1 MPALIA
7 QAFFVGYIWHMLRQ
21 NRTAL
26 SSAIIL
32 RITAIAW
39 LAGKLVC
46 YKLWLSERL
55 FPVVP
60 VTDGLVYPEWLHMGL
75 YGLSL
80 ALLGTLVVLPRNRF
94 IAYAITVCELTSCL
108 TDQNRWQPWE
118 YQYLF
123 TFVILL
129 INWRDDTSA
138 LKVMAFMV
146 AAIYIY
152 SGLNKFTPG
161 FLASEWAALILR
173 DFLHLPSSIINK
185 RPVYYS
191 GYLLSIIETAAG
203 IGLLFHH
210 TRRRSAIVMVAMHL
224 FILLVFG
231 WLGLKR
237 NVSIWPWNVVM
248 VAYLYLFFIKNSVSA
263 FDIPALLSKRNIVVA
278 ISWGVLPVLCFF
290 GLWDNY
296 FSANLYSGRQPYML
310 ICINNPERVPE
321 LLPYMER
328 SNSNICPGQQMI
340 NVNKWAY
347 KELNAPPCPQYRVF
361 RKIKISFEQKFPG
374 AASRFIAYPHAT
386 WRGHKPQEI
395 EEGL

>member
-1 MPALIA
+1 
-7 QAFFVGYIWHMLRQ
+7 MLRQ
-21 NRTAL
+21 NQTAL

-39 LAGKLVC
+39 LVGKLVC

-55 FPVVP
+55 FPLAPVV
-60 VTDGLVYPEWLHMGL
+60 DGLIYPEWLHMVL
-75 YGLSL
+75 YGISL
-80 ALLGTLVVLPRNRF
+80 VLLCTLVVWPRSR
-94 IAYAITVCELTSCL
+94 YVSYLLITCELASCL
-108 TDQNRWQPWE
+108 PDQNRWQPWE

-123 TFVILL
+123 TLVIML
-129 INWRDDTSA
+129 INWSDAKSA
-138 LKVMAFMV
+138 FKALAFMF

-173 DFLHLPSSIINK
+173 DFLHLPISIINK

-203 IGLLFHH
+203 IGLLFYRS
-210 TRRRSAIVMVAMHL
+210 RRKSAIVLLAMHA
-224 FILLVFG
+224 FILIVFG
-231 WLGLKR
+231 YAGLKR

-248 VAYLYLFFIKNSVSA
+248 MCFLYLFFIKNNIAA
-263 FDIPALLSKRNIVVA
+263 FDIPSLVSRRNVA
-278 ISWGVLPVLCFF
+278 VAVSWGILPALCFL
-290 GLWDNY
+290 GWWDNY

-310 ICINNPERVPE
+310 ICISNPERAQQ
-321 LLPYMER
+321 LAPYMEHD
-328 SNSNICPGQQMI
+328 NNNICHGQQMI

-361 RKIKISFEQKFPG
+361 RKIKTVFEQKFPG
-374 AASRFIAYPHAT
+374 AASRFIVYPHAT
-386 WRGHKPQEI
+386 WRGYKPQEI
-395 EEGL
+395 EREL

>member
-1 MPALIA
+1 
-7 QAFFVGYIWHMLRQ
+7 MLNNQ
-21 NRTAL
+21 TLNGNN
-26 SSAIIL
+26 IL

-46 YKLWLSERL
+46 YKLWLSGRL
-55 FPVVP
+55 FPLVP
-60 VTDGLVYPEWLHMGL
+60 VMDGWVYPSSVHMGL

-80 ALLGTLVVLPRNRF
+80 GLLLALIVWPRKKL
-94 IAYAITVCELTSCL
+94 ISYAIIACEFGSCL
-108 TDQNRWQPWE
+108 ADQNRWQPWE

-123 TFVILL
+123 TLAIVL
-129 INWRDDTSA
+129 INWPNDTSA

-173 DFLHLPSSIINK
+173 DFLHLPASIINR

-203 IGLLFHH
+203 IGLLFHRI
-210 TRRRSAIVMVAMHL
+210 RRRSAIMLVAMHL

-237 NVSIWPWNVVM
+237 NVSIWPWNVLM
-248 VAYLYLFFIKNSVSA
+248 IAYLYLFFIKNSVSA
-263 FDIPALLSKRNIVVA
+263 FDIPALVSKRNIVVA
-278 ISWGVLPVLCFF
+278 ISWGMLPVLCFF

-310 ICINNPERVPE
+310 ICISNPEKVTE
-321 LLPYMER
+321 LAPYIEP

-361 RKIKISFEQKFPG
+361 RKIKAAFEQKFPG

-395 EEGL
+395 EIGL

>member
-1 MPALIA
+1 M
-7 QAFFVGYIWHMLRQ
+7 
-21 NRTAL
+21 
-26 SSAIIL
+26 
-32 RITAIAW
+32 AW

-46 YKLWLSERL
+46 YKLWLGDRL
-55 FPVVP
+55 FPMVP
-60 VTDGLVYPEWLHMGL
+60 VADGLVCPEWLHVGL

-80 ALLGTLVVLPRNRF
+80 CLLVALAVKPGNKF
-94 IAYAITVCELTSCL
+94 IVYAITACELVACL
-108 TDQNRWQPWE
+108 PDQNRWQPWE

-123 TFVILL
+123 TLVIML
-129 INWRDDTSA
+129 INWRDANSA
-138 LKVMAFMV
+138 FKALAFMF

-173 DFLHLPSSIINK
+173 DFLHLPAGIINK

-191 GYLLSIIETAAG
+191 GYLLSIIETAVG
-203 IGLLFHH
+203 IGLLFY
-210 TRRRSAIVMVAMHL
+210 RSQRRSAIVLLTMHA
-224 FILLVFG
+224 FILIVFG
-231 WLGLKR
+231 YAGLKR
-237 NVSIWPWNVVM
+237 NSSIWPWNVVM
-248 VAYLYLFFIKNSVSA
+248 ICYLYLFFIKTRIAA
-263 FDIPALLSKRNIVVA
+263 FDIPALLSRRNMAVA
-278 ISWGVLPVLCFF
+278 ISWGGLPALCFF

-310 ICINNPERVPE
+310 ICISNPERAAQ
-321 LLPYMER
+321 LAPYMER
-328 SNSNICPGQQMI
+328 DNNNICHGQPMI

-361 RKIKISFEQKFPG
+361 RKIKTAFQEKFSG

-395 EEGL
+395 EDNL

>member
-1 MPALIA
+1 MLRSERPALS
-7 QAFFVGYIWHMLRQ
+7 L
-21 NRTAL
+21 T
-26 SSAIIL
+26 AII

-55 FPVVP
+55 FPLVP
-60 VTDGLVYPEWLHMGL
+60 VADGVQYPEWLHMGL

-80 ALLGTLVVLPRNRF
+80 TLLGALVVLPRNRF
-94 IAYAITVCELTSCL
+94 IAFTIIVCELATCL
-108 TDQNRWQPWE
+108 ADQNRWQPWE

-123 TFVILL
+123 TLVILL
-129 INWRDDTSA
+129 TNWRKEEHAFKA
-138 LKVMAFMV
+138 LAFV
-146 AAIYIY
+146 FAAIYIY

-173 DFLHLPSSIINK
+173 DFLHLPAYMINK

-191 GYLLSIIETAAG
+191 GYLLSILETAAG
-203 IGLLFHH
+203 IGLLFYR
-210 TRRRSAIVMVAMHL
+210 TQRRAAIVLVAMHL
-224 FILLVFG
+224 FILVVFG

-237 NVSIWPWNVVM
+237 NVSIWPWNVLM
-248 VAYLYLFFIKNSVSA
+248 IAYLYLFFIKNIVSA
-263 FDIPALLSKRNIVVA
+263 LDIPTLLSKRNIVMG
-278 ISWGVLPVLCFF
+278 ISWSVLPALCFF

-310 ICINNPERVPE
+310 ICISSTERTPE

-361 RKIKISFEQKFPG
+361 RKIKASFLQKFPG
-374 AASRFIAYPHAT
+374 TASRFIAYPHAT

-395 EEGL
+395 EIGL